1 MKEPIPHRPSRILLS
16 GNEAIA
22 EGVLEAGAHFASA
35 YPGTPSTEILE
46 TLSRRGGIHTEW
58 APNEKV
64 AYEAAYGASLGGARA
79 VVSMKHV
86 GVNVAADPLFSSS
99 YSGVNG
105 GLVLVSAEDPA
116 MHSSQNA
123 QDNRQLARA
132 AKIPVLEPSDSQ
144 EAKDFTV
151 RAFEISERFDTP
163 VMLRV
168 TTRICH
174 SMSPVETERDRTWPT
189 APIRSYDRDFQKH
202 VLLPANARHR
212 HAFVERR
219 TEELE
224 EFAARARDLN
234 RIEWGD
240 RTVGVIT
247 SGVAYQY
254 VRETMPDVSIL
265 KLGMP
270 HPLPRDLVREFAAG
284 VDEVYVVEE
293 LDPFIEMQVRALGIP
308 VIGKE
313 IFPITGELGPD
324 RVERGFRMGGN
335 GLPPGGSVPESVFA
349 SPRLPLRPPVLCAG
363 CGHRGVFFT
372 LSKLGLVVTGDI
384 GCYTLGAL
392 RPLDSMDTC
401 LCMGASIGM
410 AHGMESAFRAAG
422 DERRVVGVIGDST
435 FMHSGIT
442 GLINTVYNGGSSTIL
457 VLDNGTTAM
466 TGHQDHPGTGV
477 TASGEPGGRVDI
489 GALCRAIGIRRVREV
504 DPYDLDA
511 LESVL
516 EQELPTDEPSVIV
529 CRAVCRLVDRTPI
542 APAVRLDI
550 ECPGCGTCFELG
562 CPAIDERSGA
572 AVFDPDVCCGCGL
585 CVQICPFCG
594 LRLERHDP
602 VAVV

>member
-1 MKEPIPHRPSRILLS
+1 MPNRILLS

-22 EGVLEAGAHFASA
+22 EGALEAGAHYACG

-46 TLSRRGGIHTEW
+46 TLSWRGGIRSEW

-79 VVSMKHV
+79 LVSMKHV

-105 GLVLVSAEDPA
+105 GLVLVSADDPA
-116 MHSSQNA
+116 MHSSQNE

-144 EAKDFTV
+144 EAKDFTL

-174 SMSPVETERDRTWPT
+174 SMSPVETERDRSWPK
-189 APIRSYDRDFQKH
+189 APIRDYDRNFQKH
-202 VLLPANARHR
+202 VLLPANARLR
-212 HAFVERR
+212 HEFVERR
-219 TEELE
+219 MVDLE
-224 EFAARARDLN
+224 EYGAAERDLN

-247 SGVAYQY
+247 GGVAYQY
-254 VRETMPDVSIL
+254 VREAIPDASIL

-270 HPLPRDLVREFAAG
+270 HPLPRDLVREFAEG
-284 VDEVYVVEE
+284 LDELYVVEE
-293 LDPFIEMQVRALGIP
+293 LDPFVELQVRALGIP
-308 VIGKE
+308 AIGKE
-313 IFPITGELGPD
+313 LFPLTGELNPD
-324 RVERGFRMGGN
+324 LVERGLHLSGIGVPSGVTR
-335 GLPPGGSVPESVFA
+335 PETTIAPQSVPV
-349 SPRLPLRPPVLCAG
+349 RPPVLCAG
-363 CGHRGVFFT
+363 CGHRGVFYT

-392 RPLDSMDTC
+392 RPLESMDTC

-410 AHGMESAFRAAG
+410 AHGMETALRAAG

-466 TGHQDHPGTGV
+466 TGRQDHPGTGV
-477 TASGEPGGRVDI
+477 TASGARWTRMI
-489 GALCRAIGIRRVREV
+489 
-504 DPYDLDA
+504 
-511 LESVL
+511 
-516 EQELPTDEPSVIV
+516 
-529 CRAVCRLVDRTPI
+529 
-542 APAVRLDI
+542 
-550 ECPGCGTCFELG
+550 
-562 CPAIDERSGA
+562 
-572 AVFDPDVCCGCGL
+572 
-585 CVQICPFCG
+585 
-594 LRLERHDP
+594 
-602 VAVV
+602 

>member
-1 MKEPIPHRPSRILLS
+1 MPNLILLS

-22 EGVLEAGAHFASA
+22 EGALEAGAHFASA

-46 TLSRRGGIHTEW
+46 TLSRRGGIRSEW

-64 AYEAAYGASLGGARA
+64 AYEAAYGASLGGAR
-79 VVSMKHV
+79 VLISMKHV

-105 GLVLVSAEDPA
+105 GLVLVSADDPA
-116 MHSSQNA
+116 MHSSQNE

-144 EAKDFTV
+144 EAKDFTL
-151 RAFEISERFDTP
+151 RAFEISEQFDTP

-174 SMSPVETERDRTWPT
+174 SMSPVETERDRIWPK
-189 APIRSYDRDFQKH
+189 APLRDYDRDFRKH
-202 VLLPANARHR
+202 VLLPANARPR
-212 HAFVERR
+212 HVFVEGRM
-219 TEELE
+219 EELE
-224 EFAARARDLN
+224 EFANGERNLN

-247 SGVAYQY
+247 GGVAYQY
-254 VRETMPDVSIL
+254 VREAMPDASIL

-270 HPLPRDLVREFAAG
+270 HPLPRDLVREFADG
-284 VDEVYVVEE
+284 VDEIYVVEE
-293 LDPFIEMQVRALGIP
+293 LDPFIETQVRALGIP
-308 VIGKE
+308 AVGKDL
-313 IFPITGELGPD
+313 FPLTGELNPD
-324 RVERGFRMGGN
+324 LVERGFQLSGN
-335 GLPPGGSVPESVFA
+335 GDLSASDRSENGGSAPS
-349 SPRLPLRPPVLCAG
+349 LPVRPPVLCAG
-363 CGHRGVFFT
+363 CGHRGVFYT
-372 LSKLGLVVTGDI
+372 LSKLGLIVTGDI

-392 RPLDSMDTC
+392 RPLESMDAC

-410 AHGMESAFRAAG
+410 AHGMEAALRAAG
-422 DERRVVGVIGDST
+422 DDRRVVGVIGDST

-442 GLINTVYNGGSSTIL
+442 GLINTVYNGGSSTVL

-489 GALCRAIGIRRVREV
+489 TALCRAIGIRRVRDV
-504 DPYDLDA
+504 DPYDIGA
-511 LESVL
+511 LETAL
-516 EQELPTDEPSVIV
+516 DEELSADEPSVII
-529 CRAVCRLVDRTPI
+529 CRAACRLVDRTPI
-542 APAVRLDI
+542 APSVQLDI

-562 CPAIDERSGA
+562 CPAIDERDGM
-572 AVFDPDVCCGCGL
+572 AVIDPEVCCGCGL
-585 CVQICPFCG
+585 CVQVCPFCG
-594 LRLERHDP
+594 LRIEGRDTAG
-602 VAVV
+602 AV

>member
-1 MKEPIPHRPSRILLS
+1 MPNRILLS

-22 EGVLEAGAHFASA
+22 EGALEAGAHFACA

-46 TLSRRGGIHTEW
+46 TLSRRGGIRSEW

-79 VVSMKHV
+79 LVSMKHV

-99 YSGVNG
+99 YAGVNG
-105 GLVLVSAEDPA
+105 GLVLVSADDPA
-116 MHSSQNA
+116 MHSSQNE

-144 EAKDFTV
+144 EAKDFTL

-174 SMSPVETERDRTWPT
+174 SMSPVETERDRSWPK
-189 APIRSYDRDFQKH
+189 APLRDYERNFHKH
-202 VLLPANARHR
+202 VLLPANARPR

-219 TEELE
+219 MEELE
-224 EFAARARDLN
+224 EFATGERDLN

-247 SGVAYQY
+247 GGVAYQY
-254 VRETMPDVSIL
+254 VREAMPDASIL

-270 HPLPRDLVREFAAG
+270 HPLPRDLVREFADG
-284 VDEVYVVEE
+284 VDEIYVVEE

-308 VIGKE
+308 AIGKE
-313 IFPITGELGPD
+313 LFPLTGELNPD
-324 RVERGFRMGGN
+324 LVELGFRLSGN
-335 GLPPGGSVPESVFA
+335 GLPSRDNQLDIGGTAPS
-349 SPRLPLRPPVLCAG
+349 LPMRPPVLCAG
-363 CGHRGVFFT
+363 CGHRGVFYT
-372 LSKLGLVVTGDI
+372 LSKLGLIVTGDI

-392 RPLDSMDTC
+392 RPLESMDAC

-410 AHGMESAFRAAG
+410 AHGMEVALRAGG
-422 DERRVVGVIGDST
+422 DGRRVVGVIGDST

-442 GLINTVYNGGSSTIL
+442 GLINTVYNGGSSTVL

-477 TASGEPGGRVDI
+477 TASGAPGGRVDI
-489 GALCRAIGIRRVREV
+489 TALCRAIGIRRVRDV
-504 DPYDLDA
+504 DPYDLEA
-511 LESVL
+511 LESAL
-516 EQELPTDEPSVIV
+516 AEELSADEPSVII
-529 CRAVCRLVDRTPI
+529 CRAACRLVDRTPI
-542 APAVRLDI
+542 APSVHLEI

-562 CPAIDERSGA
+562 CPAIDERDGM
-572 AVFDPDVCCGCGL
+572 AVIDPDVCCGCGL
-585 CVQICPFCG
+585 CVQVCPFCG
-594 LRLERHDP
+594 LRIEGYDTAG
-602 VAVV
+602 AV

>member
-1 MKEPIPHRPSRILLS
+1 MSNRILLS

-22 EGVLEAGAHFASA
+22 EGALEAGAHFAAA

-46 TLSRRGGIHTEW
+46 TLSRRGGIRAEW

-64 AYEAAYGASLGGARA
+64 AYETAYGASLGGARA
-79 VVSMKHV
+79 LVAMKHV

-105 GLVLVSAEDPA
+105 GLVLVSADDPA
-116 MHSSQNA
+116 MHSSQNE

-132 AKIPVLEPSDSQ
+132 AKIPVVEPSDSQ
-144 EAKDFTV
+144 EAKDFT
-151 RAFEISERFDTP
+151 RMAFEISERFDTP

-174 SMSPVETERDRTWPT
+174 SMSPVDAKRGTTWPKARISEYT
-189 APIRSYDRDFQKH
+189 RDFRKH
-202 VLLPANARHR
+202 VLLPANARPR
-212 HAFVERR
+212 HAFVESRMQEI
-219 TEELE
+219 EEQ
-224 EFAARARDLN
+224 AASNRELN

-247 SGVAYQY
+247 GGVAYQY
-254 VRETMPDVSIL
+254 VREVMPGASVL

-270 HPLPRDLVREFAAG
+270 WPLPRALVREFAAG
-284 VDEVYVVEE
+284 VDELYVVEE
-293 LDPFIEMQVRALGIP
+293 LDPFIETEVRALGIQA
-308 VIGKE
+308 VGKE
-313 IFPITGELGPD
+313 IFPLTGEFNPD
-324 RVERGFRMGGN
+324 VVARGFALSGN
-335 GLPPGGSVPESVFA
+335 GAGTEPVDSPVRNRESAGIPP
-349 SPRLPLRPPVLCAG
+349 RPPVLCAG

-372 LSKLGLVVTGDI
+372 LSKMGLIVTGDI

-392 RPLDSMDTC
+392 QPLESMDAC

-410 AHGMESAFRAAG
+410 AHGMEVALRSAG
-422 DERRVVGVIGDST
+422 DQRRVVGVIGDST

-442 GLINTVYNGGSSTIL
+442 GLMNTVYNGGSSTVL

-477 TASGEPGGRVDI
+477 TASGDRGRKVDI
-489 GALCRAIGIRRVREV
+489 GAMCRAVGVRRVREV
-504 DPYDLDA
+504 DPYDIAA
-511 LESVL
+511 LEAAL
-516 EQELPTDEPSVIV
+516 TEELDSPEPSVII

-542 APAVRLDI
+542 APSVRLEI

-562 CPAIDERSGA
+562 CPAIDDRDGVAVVDA
-572 AVFDPDVCCGCGL
+572 AACCGCGL
-585 CVQICPFCG
+585 CVQVCPFCG
-594 LRLERHDP
+594 LRIEGHEP
-602 VAVV
+602 AGVP

>member
-1 MKEPIPHRPSRILLS
+1 MPSKILLS

-22 EGVLEAGAHFASA
+22 EGALEAGAHFASA

-46 TLSRRGGIHTEW
+46 TLSRRGGIRSEW

-64 AYEAAYGASLGGARA
+64 AYEAAYGASLGGLRA
-79 VVSMKHV
+79 LVSMKHV

-105 GLVLVSAEDPA
+105 GLVLVSADDPA
-116 MHSSQNA
+116 MHSSQNE

-132 AKIPVLEPSDSQ
+132 AKIPVLEPADSQ

-174 SMSPVETERDRTWPT
+174 SMSPVETERDRSWPK
-189 APIRSYDRDFQKH
+189 APIRDYDRNFSKY
-202 VLLPANARHR
+202 VLLPANARPR
-212 HAFVERR
+212 HTFVERR
-219 TEELE
+219 MEELE
-224 EFAARARDLN
+224 EYAASERDLN

-247 SGVAYQY
+247 GGVAYQY
-254 VRETMPDVSIL
+254 VREAMPDASIL

-270 HPLPRDLVREFAAG
+270 HPLPRELVREFAEG
-284 VDEVYVVEE
+284 VDEIYVVEE
-293 LDPFIEMQVRALGIP
+293 LDPFIELQVRALGIP
-308 VIGKE
+308 AIGKE
-313 IFPITGELGPD
+313 IFPLTGELNPD
-324 RVERGFRMGGN
+324 LVARGFQLSGN
-335 GLPPGGSVPESVFA
+335 GVSSGSDGSSGHARAAEGPA
-349 SPRLPLRPPVLCAG
+349 SPTLSVRPPVLCAG
-363 CGHRGVFFT
+363 CGHRGVFYT
-372 LSKLGLVVTGDI
+372 LSKLGLIVTGDI

-392 RPLDSMDTC
+392 RPLESMDTC

-410 AHGMESAFRAAG
+410 AHGMEAALRAAG

-442 GLINTVYNGGSSTIL
+442 GLINTVYNGGSSTVL

-466 TGHQDHPGTGV
+466 TGRQDHPGTGV
-477 TASGEPGGRVDI
+477 TASGEPGGLVDI
-489 GALCRAIGIRRVREV
+489 SALCRAIGIRRVRTV
-504 DPYDLDA
+504 DPYDLEA
-511 LESVL
+511 LETAL
-516 EQELPTDEPSVIV
+516 EEELSADEPSVIV

-542 APAVRLDI
+542 APSVQLNI

-562 CPAIDERSGA
+562 CPAIEELDGA
-572 AVFDPDVCCGCGL
+572 AVFDPEICCGCGL
-585 CVQICPFCG
+585 CVQVCPFCG
-594 LRLERHDP
+594 LHVEGPEELEP
-602 VAVV
+602 V

>member
-1 MKEPIPHRPSRILLS
+1 MPNPILLS

-22 EGVLEAGAHFASA
+22 EGALEAGAHFASA

-46 TLSRRGGIHTEW
+46 TLSRRGGIRSEW

-79 VVSMKHV
+79 LVSMKHV

-105 GLVLVSAEDPA
+105 GLVLVSADDPA
-116 MHSSQNA
+116 MHSSQNE

-144 EAKDFTV
+144 EAKDFTL
-151 RAFEISERFDTP
+151 RAFEISEQFDTP

-174 SMSPVETERDRTWPT
+174 SMSPVETERDKSWPK
-189 APIRSYDRDFQKH
+189 APLRDYDRDFRKH
-202 VLLPANARHR
+202 VLLPANARPR
-212 HAFVERR
+212 HVFVERR
-219 TEELE
+219 MEELE
-224 EFAARARDLN
+224 EYANGERNLN

-247 SGVAYQY
+247 GGVAYQY
-254 VRETMPDVSIL
+254 VREALPDASIL

-270 HPLPRDLVREFAAG
+270 HPLPRDLVREFADG
-284 VDEVYVVEE
+284 VDEIYVVEE
-293 LDPFIEMQVRALGIP
+293 LDPFLETQVRALGIP
-308 VIGKE
+308 AVGKDL
-313 IFPITGELGPD
+313 FPLTGELNPD
-324 RVERGFRMGGN
+324 LVERGFQLSGN
-335 GLPPGGSVPESVFA
+335 GDLSVSDRSQNGGSAPS
-349 SPRLPLRPPVLCAG
+349 LPVRPPVLCAG
-363 CGHRGVFFT
+363 CGHRGVFYT
-372 LSKLGLVVTGDI
+372 LSKLGLIVTGDI

-392 RPLDSMDTC
+392 RPLESMDAC

-410 AHGMESAFRAAG
+410 AHGMEAALRAAG

-442 GLINTVYNGGSSTIL
+442 GLINTVYNGGSSTVL

-466 TGHQDHPGTGV
+466 TGQQDHPGTGV
-477 TASGEPGGRVDI
+477 TASGEPGGQVDI
-489 GALCRAIGIRRVREV
+489 AALCRAIGIRRVRDV
-504 DPYDLDA
+504 DPYDIEA
-511 LESVL
+511 LETALEEELSV
-516 EQELPTDEPSVIV
+516 DEPSVII
-529 CRAVCRLVDRTPI
+529 CRAACRLVDRTPI
-542 APAVRLDI
+542 APSVHLDI

-562 CPAIDERSGA
+562 CPAIDERAGM
-572 AVFDPDVCCGCGL
+572 AVIDPEVCCGCGL
-585 CVQICPFCG
+585 CVQVCPFCG
-594 LRLERHDP
+594 LRIEGHDKAG
-602 VAVV
+602 AV

>member
-1 MKEPIPHRPSRILLS
+1 MPNRILMS

-22 EGVLEAGAHFASA
+22 EGALEAGAHFASA

-46 TLSRRGGIHTEW
+46 TLSRRGGIRSEW

-79 VVSMKHV
+79 LVSMKHV

-105 GLVLVSAEDPA
+105 GLVLVSADDPA
-116 MHSSQNA
+116 MHSSQNE

-132 AKIPVLEPSDSQ
+132 AKVPVLEPSDSQ
-144 EAKDFTV
+144 EAKDFTL
-151 RAFEISERFDTP
+151 RAFEISEQFDTP
-163 VMLRV
+163 VVLRV

-174 SMSPVETERDRTWPT
+174 SMSPVETERDREWPK
-189 APIRSYDRDFQKH
+189 APLRAYDRDFRKH
-202 VLLPANARHR
+202 VLLPANARPR

-219 TEELE
+219 MEELE
-224 EFAARARDLN
+224 EFANGERNLN

-247 SGVAYQY
+247 GGVAYQY
-254 VRETMPDVSIL
+254 VREAMPNASIL

-270 HPLPRDLVREFAAG
+270 HPLPRDLVREFADG
-284 VDEVYVVEE
+284 VDEIYVVEE
-293 LDPFIEMQVRALGIP
+293 LDPFIETQVRALGIP
-308 VIGKE
+308 AVGKDL
-313 IFPITGELGPD
+313 FPLTGELNPD
-324 RVERGFRMGGN
+324 LVERGFHLSGN
-335 GLPPGGSVPESVFA
+335 GSLSAGDRSENGGSAPS
-349 SPRLPLRPPVLCAG
+349 LPVRPPVLCAG
-363 CGHRGVFFT
+363 CGHRGVFYT
-372 LSKLGLVVTGDI
+372 LSKLGLIVTGDI

-392 RPLDSMDTC
+392 RPLESMDAC

-410 AHGMESAFRAAG
+410 AHGMEAALRAAG

-442 GLINTVYNGGSSTIL
+442 GLINTVYNGGSSTVL

-489 GALCRAIGIRRVREV
+489 TALCRAIGIRRVRDV
-504 DPYDLDA
+504 DPYDIGA
-511 LESVL
+511 LETALDEELSV
-516 EQELPTDEPSVIV
+516 DEPSVII
-529 CRAVCRLVDRTPI
+529 CRAACRLVDRTPI
-542 APAVRLDI
+542 APSVHLDI

-562 CPAIDERSGA
+562 CPAIDERDGM
-572 AVFDPDVCCGCGL
+572 AVIDPEVCCGCGL
-585 CVQICPFCG
+585 CVQVCPFCG
-594 LRLERHDP
+594 LRIEGHDTAG
-602 VAVV
+602 AV

>member
-1 MKEPIPHRPSRILLS
+1 MPCKILLS

-22 EGVLEAGAHFASA
+22 EGALEAGAHFACA

-46 TLSRRGGIHTEW
+46 TLSRRGGIRSEW

-64 AYEAAYGASLGGARA
+64 AYEAAYGASLGGLRA
-79 VVSMKHV
+79 LVSMKHV

-105 GLVLVSAEDPA
+105 GLVLVSADDPA
-116 MHSSQNA
+116 MHSSQNE

-132 AKIPVLEPSDSQ
+132 AKIPVLEPADSQ

-174 SMSPVETERDRTWPT
+174 SMSPVEAERDRSWPR
-189 APIRSYDRDFQKH
+189 APIRDYDRDFSKY
-202 VLLPANARHR
+202 VLLPANARPR
-212 HAFVERR
+212 HVFVERR
-219 TEELE
+219 MEELE
-224 EFAARARDLN
+224 DYAASERDLN

-240 RTVGVIT
+240 STVGVIT
-247 SGVAYQY
+247 GGIAYQY
-254 VRETMPDVSIL
+254 VREAMPDASIL

-270 HPLPRDLVREFAAG
+270 HPLPRELVREFAAG
-284 VDEVYVVEE
+284 VHEIFVVEE
-293 LDPFIEMQVRALGIP
+293 LDPFTELQVRALGIP
-308 VIGKE
+308 ATGKK
-313 IFPITGELGPD
+313 IFPLTGELNPD
-324 RVERGFRMGGN
+324 LVARGFQLSGN
-335 GLPPGGSVPESVFA
+335 GVSSGSEASSGHTRTGEIPDSPPLPV
-349 SPRLPLRPPVLCAG
+349 RPPVLCAG
-363 CGHRGVFFT
+363 CGHRGVFYT
-372 LSKLGLVVTGDI
+372 LSKLGLIVTGDI

-392 RPLDSMDTC
+392 RPLESMDSC

-410 AHGMESAFRAAG
+410 AHGMEAALQATG

-442 GLINTVYNGGSSTIL
+442 GLINTVYNGGSSTVL

-466 TGHQDHPGTGV
+466 TGRQDHPGTGV
-477 TASGEPGGRVDI
+477 TASGEPGGLVDI
-489 GALCRAIGIRRVREV
+489 SALCRAIGIRRVRTV
-504 DPYDLDA
+504 DPYDIEA
-511 LESVL
+511 LETAL
-516 EQELPTDEPSVIV
+516 EEELSADEPSVIV

-542 APAVRLDI
+542 APSVRLDI

-562 CPAIDERSGA
+562 CPAIEERNGG
-572 AVFDPDVCCGCGL
+572 AVFDPEICCGCGL

-594 LRLERHDP
+594 LHVEGREELEP
-602 VAVV
+602 A

>member
-1 MKEPIPHRPSRILLS
+1 MQNRILLS

-46 TLSRRGGIHTEW
+46 TLSRRGGIRSEW

-64 AYEAAYGASLGGARA
+64 AYEVAYGAALGGARA
-79 VVSMKHV
+79 VVAMKHV

-105 GLVLVSAEDPA
+105 GLLLVSAEDPA

-123 QDNRQLARA
+123 QDNRHLARA

-144 EAKDFTV
+144 EAKDFAV
-151 RAFEISERFDTP
+151 RAFDISERFDTP

-168 TTRICH
+168 TTRVCH
-174 SMSPVETERDRTWPT
+174 SMSPVATERDRTWPS
-189 APIRSYDRDFQKH
+189 APIRRYDREFEKH
-202 VLLPANARHR
+202 VLLPANARRR
-212 HAFVERR
+212 HAHVEQRMN
-219 TEELE
+219 ELE
-224 EFAARARDLN
+224 EFAAEERDLN
-234 RIEWGD
+234 RIEWAD

-254 VRETMPDVSIL
+254 VRETMPEVSIL

-270 HPLPRDLVREFAAG
+270 HPLPRELVREFAAG
-284 VDEVYVVEE
+284 VDELYVVEE
-293 LDPFIEMQVRALGIP
+293 LDPFIEMQVRAMAIP

-313 IFPITGELGPD
+313 IFPSTGELGPD
-324 RVERGFRMGGN
+324 LVERGLRTGQAS
-335 GLPPGGSVPESVFA
+335 LQPEGTGPQSAFA

-363 CGHRGVFFT
+363 CGHRGVFYT
-372 LSKLGLVVTGDI
+372 LSRLGLVVAGDI

-392 RPLDSMDTC
+392 RPLDSMDSC
-401 LCMGASIGM
+401 LCMGASVGM
-410 AHGMESAFRAAG
+410 AHGLESAFRARG
-422 DERRVVGVIGDST
+422 DERRIVGVIGDST

-442 GLINTVYNGGSSTIL
+442 GLINTVYNGGTSTIL

-466 TGHQDHPGTGV
+466 TGHQDHPGTGI
-477 TASGEPGGRVDI
+477 TASGEPGVRVDI
-489 GALCRAIGIRRVREV
+489 GALCRAIGVRRVRDV
-504 DPYDLDA
+504 DPYDLGA
-511 LESVL
+511 LESAL
-516 EQELPTDEPSVIV
+516 EEELSADEPSVIV

-542 APAVRLDI
+542 APAVHLEI

-562 CPAIDERSGA
+562 CPAIDERAGA

-594 LRLERHDP
+594 LRVEGRET
-602 VAVV
+602 VAAV

>member
-1 MKEPIPHRPSRILLS
+1 MQNRILMS

-22 EGVLEAGAHFASA
+22 EGALEAGAHFATA

-46 TLSRRGGIHTEW
+46 TLSRRGGIRAEW

-79 VVSMKHV
+79 LVAMKHV

-105 GLVLVSAEDPA
+105 GLVLVSADDPA
-116 MHSSQNA
+116 MHSSQNE

-151 RAFEISERFDTP
+151 MAFEISERYDTP

-174 SMSPVETERDRTWPT
+174 SMSPVEAERGATWPK
-189 APIRSYDRDFQKH
+189 APVSDYGRNFRKH
-202 VLLPANARHR
+202 VLLPANARPR
-212 HAFVERR
+212 HEFVESRMK
-219 TEELE
+219 ELE
-224 EFAARARDLN
+224 AWAGSSRELN
-234 RIEWGD
+234 RIEWGE
-240 RTVGVIT
+240 RTIGVIT
-247 SGVAYQY
+247 GGVAYQY
-254 VRETMPDVSIL
+254 VREVLPGASVL
-265 KLGMP
+265 KLGMSW
-270 HPLPRDLVREFAAG
+270 PLPRELVREFAAG

-293 LDPFIEMQVRALGIP
+293 LDPFVETEVRALGIP
-308 VIGKE
+308 ALGKE
-313 IFPITGELGPD
+313 IFPLTGELNPD
-324 RVERGFRMGGN
+324 LVARGFDFSGN
-335 GLPPGGSVPESVFA
+335 GTGTRSKGIDALGASSGALPP
-349 SPRLPLRPPVLCAG
+349 RPPVLCAG

-372 LSKLGLVVTGDI
+372 LSKMGLIVTGDI

-392 RPLDSMDTC
+392 HPLESMDAC

-410 AHGMESAFRAAG
+410 AHGMEAALRVAG

-442 GLINTVYNGGSSTIL
+442 GLINTVYNGGSSTVL

-477 TASGEPGGRVDI
+477 TATGEWGRKVDI
-489 GALCRAIGIRRVREV
+489 EAVCRAVGVDRVREV
-504 DPYDLDA
+504 DPYDIQA
-511 LESVL
+511 LEAAL
-516 EQELPTDEPSVIV
+516 TEELGAGEPSVII

-542 APAVRLDI
+542 APPVQLEI

-562 CPAIDERSGA
+562 CPAIDNREGV
-572 AVFDPDVCCGCGL
+572 AVVDPEVCCGCGL

-594 LRLERHDP
+594 LRIDGHEAAGVP
-602 VAVV
+602 

>member
-1 MKEPIPHRPSRILLS
+1 MPSKILLS

-22 EGVLEAGAHFASA
+22 EGALEAGAHFACA

-46 TLSRRGGIHTEW
+46 TLSRRGGIRAEW

-64 AYEAAYGASLGGARA
+64 AYEAAYGASLGGLRA
-79 VVSMKHV
+79 LVSMKHV

-105 GLVLVSAEDPA
+105 GLVLVSADDPA
-116 MHSSQNA
+116 MHSSQNE

-132 AKIPVLEPSDSQ
+132 AKIPVLEPADSQ

-174 SMSPVETERDRTWPT
+174 SMSPVEAERDRSWPK
-189 APIRSYDRDFQKH
+189 APIRDYDRNFSKY
-202 VLLPANARHR
+202 VLLPANARPR
-212 HAFVERR
+212 HTFVEQRM
-219 TEELE
+219 EELE
-224 EFAARARDLN
+224 EYAASERDLN

-247 SGVAYQY
+247 GGVAYQY
-254 VRETMPDVSIL
+254 VREAMPDVSIL

-270 HPLPRDLVREFAAG
+270 HPLPRELVREFAAG
-284 VDEVYVVEE
+284 VDKIYVVEE
-293 LDPFIEMQVRALGIP
+293 LDPFIELQVRALGIP
-308 VIGKE
+308 AIGKE
-313 IFPITGELGPD
+313 IFPLTGELSPD
-324 RVERGFRMGGN
+324 LVARGFQQSGHGVSS
-335 GLPPGGSVPESVFA
+335 GSDASSGHARAEKSAA
-349 SPRLPLRPPVLCAG
+349 SPTLPVRPPVLCAG
-363 CGHRGVFFT
+363 CGHRGVFYT
-372 LSKLGLVVTGDI
+372 LSKLGLIVTGDI

-392 RPLDSMDTC
+392 RPLESMDTC

-410 AHGMESAFRAAG
+410 AHGMEAALRAAG

-442 GLINTVYNGGSSTIL
+442 GLINTVYNGGSSTVL

-466 TGHQDHPGTGV
+466 TGRQDHPGTGV
-477 TASGEPGGRVDI
+477 TASGEPGGLVDI
-489 GALCRAIGIRRVREV
+489 AALCRAIGIRRVRTV
-504 DPYDLDA
+504 DPYDLEA
-511 LESVL
+511 LETAL
-516 EQELPTDEPSVIV
+516 EEELSAEEPSVIV

-542 APAVRLDI
+542 APSVQLNI

-562 CPAIDERSGA
+562 CPAIEELDGA
-572 AVFDPDVCCGCGL
+572 AVFDPEICCGCGL

-594 LRLERHDP
+594 LHIEGREELEP
-602 VAVV
+602 V

>member
-1 MKEPIPHRPSRILLS
+1 MKNRILLS

-22 EGVLEAGAHFASA
+22 EGALEAGARFASA

-46 TLSRRGGIHTEW
+46 TLSRSGGIRAEW

-79 VVSMKHV
+79 LVAMKHV

-105 GLVLVSAEDPA
+105 GLVIVSADDPA
-116 MHSSQNA
+116 MHSSQNE

-144 EAKDFTV
+144 EAKDLTI
-151 RAFEISERFDTP
+151 RAFEVSERFDTP

-174 SMSPVETERDRTWPT
+174 SMSPVEANRDPT
-189 APIRSYDRDFQKH
+189 GPAAPLRRYDRDFRKY
-202 VLLPANARHR
+202 VLLPANARPR
-212 HAFVERR
+212 HAFVEDRLR
-219 TEELE
+219 ELE
-224 EFAARARDLN
+224 EFASDERSLN
-234 RIEWGD
+234 RIEWAD
-240 RTVGVIT
+240 RTVGVI
-247 SGVAYQY
+247 SGGVAYQY
-254 VRETMPDVSIL
+254 VKEVLPGASVL

-270 HPLPRDLVREFAAG
+270 WPLPRRLVHELAAG

-293 LDPFIEMQVRALGIP
+293 LDPFIETEVRALGIP
-308 VIGKE
+308 AIGKQ
-313 IFPITGELGPD
+313 IFPVTGELGPD
-324 RVERGFRMGGN
+324 VVARGFGASSVGEEAAP
-335 GLPPGGSVPESVFA
+335 GSPAADTAVPP
-349 SPRLPLRPPVLCAG
+349 RPPVLCAG

-372 LSKLGLVVTGDI
+372 LAKMGLIVTGDI

-392 RPLDSMDTC
+392 HPLESMDAC

-410 AHGMESAFRAAG
+410 AHGLEAALRSAG

-466 TGHQDHPGTGV
+466 TGHQNHPGTGV
-477 TASGEPGGRVDI
+477 TASGSASRKVDI
-489 GALCRAIGIRRVREV
+489 EAVCRAVGVDRVREV
-504 DPYDLDA
+504 DPYDMTA
-511 LESVL
+511 LEAAL
-516 EQELPTDEPSVIV
+516 EDELAVSEPSVII

-542 APAVRLDI
+542 APPVHLEI

-562 CPAIDERSGA
+562 CPAIDDVAGV
-572 AVFDPDVCCGCGL
+572 AVVDSEVCCGCGL
-585 CVQICPFCG
+585 CVQVCPFCG
-594 LRLERHDP
+594 LRIEGREP
-602 VAVV
+602 AGVA

>member
-1 MKEPIPHRPSRILLS
+1 MPNRILLS

-22 EGVLEAGAHFASA
+22 EGTLEAGAHFACA

-46 TLSRRGGIHTEW
+46 TLSRRGGIRSEW

-79 VVSMKHV
+79 LVSMKHV

-105 GLVLVSAEDPA
+105 GLVLVSADDPA
-116 MHSSQNA
+116 MHSSQNE

-144 EAKDFTV
+144 EAKDFTL

-174 SMSPVETERDRTWPT
+174 SMSPVETERDRSWPK
-189 APIRSYDRDFQKH
+189 APIRDYNRNFRKH
-202 VLLPANARHR
+202 VLLPANARPR

-219 TEELE
+219 MEELE
-224 EFAARARDLN
+224 EFANGERDLN

-240 RTVGVIT
+240 RTIGVIT

-254 VRETMPDVSIL
+254 VREALPDASFL

-270 HPLPRDLVREFAAG
+270 HPMPRDLVREFAEG
-284 VDEVYVVEE
+284 VDEIYIVEE

-308 VIGKE
+308 AIGKE
-313 IFPITGELGPD
+313 IFPLTGELNPD
-324 RVERGFRMGGN
+324 LVERGFRLSGN
-335 GLPPGGSVPESVFA
+335 GTPSGGTRRETASATPPLPV
-349 SPRLPLRPPVLCAG
+349 RPPVLCAG

-372 LSKLGLVVTGDI
+372 LSKLGLIVTGDI

-392 RPLDSMDTC
+392 RPLESMDTC

-410 AHGMESAFRAAG
+410 AHGMEAALRAKG

-457 VLDNGTTAM
+457 VLHNGTTAM
-466 TGHQDHPGTGV
+466 TGRQDHPGTGV
-477 TASGEPGGRVDI
+477 TASGEPGGLVDI
-489 GALCRAIGIRRVREV
+489 AALCRAIGIRRVRDV
-504 DPYDLDA
+504 DPYDLEA
-511 LESVL
+511 LEAAL
-516 EQELPTDEPSVIV
+516 DEELSADEPSVIV

-542 APAVRLDI
+542 APSVRLDI

-562 CPAIDERSGA
+562 CPAIEERDGA
-572 AVFDPDVCCGCGL
+572 AVFDPEICCGCGL

-594 LRLERHDP
+594 LHVEGSEELEP
-602 VAVV
+602 A

>member
-1 MKEPIPHRPSRILLS
+1 MPNPILLS

-22 EGVLEAGAHFASA
+22 EGALEAGAHFASA

-46 TLSRRGGIHTEW
+46 TLSRRGGIRSEW

-79 VVSMKHV
+79 LVSMKHV

-105 GLVLVSAEDPA
+105 GLVLVSADDPA
-116 MHSSQNA
+116 MHSSQNE

-144 EAKDFTV
+144 EAKDFTL
-151 RAFEISERFDTP
+151 RAFEISEQFDTP

-174 SMSPVETERDRTWPT
+174 SMSPVETERDKSWPK
-189 APIRSYDRDFQKH
+189 APLRDYDRDFRKH
-202 VLLPANARHR
+202 VLLPANARPR
-212 HAFVERR
+212 HVFVERR
-219 TEELE
+219 MEELE
-224 EFAARARDLN
+224 EYANGERNLN

-247 SGVAYQY
+247 GGVAYQY
-254 VRETMPDVSIL
+254 VREALPDASIL

-270 HPLPRDLVREFAAG
+270 HPLPRDLVREFADG
-284 VDEVYVVEE
+284 VDEIYVVEE
-293 LDPFIEMQVRALGIP
+293 LDPFLETQVRALGIP
-308 VIGKE
+308 AVGKDL
-313 IFPITGELGPD
+313 FPLTGELNPD
-324 RVERGFRMGGN
+324 LVERGFQLSGN
-335 GLPPGGSVPESVFA
+335 GDLSVSDRSQNGGSAPS
-349 SPRLPLRPPVLCAG
+349 LPVRPPVLCAG
-363 CGHRGVFFT
+363 CGHRGVFYT
-372 LSKLGLVVTGDI
+372 LSKLGLIVTGDI

-392 RPLDSMDTC
+392 RPLESMDAC

-410 AHGMESAFRAAG
+410 AHGMEAALRAAG

-442 GLINTVYNGGSSTIL
+442 GLINTVYNGGSSTVL

-477 TASGEPGGRVDI
+477 TASGEPGGQVDI
-489 GALCRAIGIRRVREV
+489 AALCRAIGIRRVRDV
-504 DPYDLDA
+504 DPYDIEA
-511 LESVL
+511 LETALEEELSV
-516 EQELPTDEPSVIV
+516 DEPSVII
-529 CRAVCRLVDRTPI
+529 CRAACRLVDRTPI
-542 APAVRLDI
+542 APSVHLDI

-562 CPAIDERSGA
+562 CPAIDERAGM
-572 AVFDPDVCCGCGL
+572 AVIDPEVCCGCGL
-585 CVQICPFCG
+585 CVQVCPFCG
-594 LRLERHDP
+594 LRIEGHDKAG
-602 VAVV
+602 AV

>member
-1 MKEPIPHRPSRILLS
+1 MPNPILLS

-22 EGVLEAGAHFASA
+22 EGALEAGAHFASA

-46 TLSRRGGIHTEW
+46 TLSRRGGIRSEW

-79 VVSMKHV
+79 LVSMKHV

-99 YSGVNG
+99 YSGVNA
-105 GLVLVSAEDPA
+105 GLVLVSADDPA
-116 MHSSQNA
+116 MHSSQNE

-144 EAKDFTV
+144 EAKDFTL
-151 RAFEISERFDTP
+151 RAFEISEQFDTP

-174 SMSPVETERDRTWPT
+174 SMSPVETERDRNWPK
-189 APIRSYDRDFQKH
+189 APLRDYDRDFRKH
-202 VLLPANARHR
+202 VLLPANARPR
-212 HAFVERR
+212 HVFVERR
-219 TEELE
+219 MEELE
-224 EFAARARDLN
+224 EYANGERDLN

-247 SGVAYQY
+247 GGVAYQY
-254 VRETMPDVSIL
+254 VREALPDASIL

-270 HPLPRDLVREFAAG
+270 HPLPRDLVREFADG
-284 VDEVYVVEE
+284 VDEIYVVEE
-293 LDPFIEMQVRALGIP
+293 LDPFIETQVRALGIP
-308 VIGKE
+308 AVGKDL
-313 IFPITGELGPD
+313 FPLTGELNPD
-324 RVERGFRMGGN
+324 LVERGFQLSGN
-335 GLPPGGSVPESVFA
+335 GDLSASDRSENGGPAPSLPV
-349 SPRLPLRPPVLCAG
+349 RPPVLCAG
-363 CGHRGVFFT
+363 CGHRGVFYT
-372 LSKLGLVVTGDI
+372 LSKLGLIVTGDI

-392 RPLDSMDTC
+392 RPLESMDAC

-410 AHGMESAFRAAG
+410 AHGMEAALRAAG

-442 GLINTVYNGGSSTIL
+442 GLINTVYNGGSSTVL

-489 GALCRAIGIRRVREV
+489 TALCRAIGIRRVRDV
-504 DPYDLDA
+504 DPYDIGA
-511 LESVL
+511 LETALDEELSV
-516 EQELPTDEPSVIV
+516 DEPSVII
-529 CRAVCRLVDRTPI
+529 CRAACRLVDRTPI
-542 APAVRLDI
+542 APAVHLDI

-562 CPAIDERSGA
+562 CPAIDERDGM
-572 AVFDPDVCCGCGL
+572 AVIDPEVCCGCGL
-585 CVQICPFCG
+585 CVQVCPFCG
-594 LRLERHDP
+594 LRIEGHDTAG
-602 VAVV
+602 AV

>member
-1 MKEPIPHRPSRILLS
+1 MKHRILLS

-22 EGVLEAGAHFASA
+22 DGALAAGARFASA

-46 TLSRRGGIHTEW
+46 TLSRRGGIRAEW

-79 VVSMKHV
+79 LVAMKHV

-99 YSGVNG
+99 YAGVNG
-105 GLVLVSAEDPA
+105 GLVIVSADDPA
-116 MHSSQNA
+116 MHSSQNE

-144 EAKDFTV
+144 EARDFTI

-174 SMSPVETERDRTWPT
+174 SMSPVEADRDATRAAAPLRRYERDFRK
-189 APIRSYDRDFQKH
+189 Y
-202 VLLPANARHR
+202 VLLPANARPR
-212 HAFVERR
+212 HAFVEARLR
-219 TEELE
+219 ELE
-224 EFAARARDLN
+224 EFADDERSLN
-234 RIEWGD
+234 RIEWAD

-247 SGVAYQY
+247 GGVAYQY
-254 VRETMPDVSIL
+254 VREVLPGASIL

-270 HPLPRDLVREFAAG
+270 WPLPRRLVQELADG

-293 LDPFIEMQVRALGIP
+293 LDPFIETEVRALGIP
-308 VIGKE
+308 AIGKE
-313 IFPITGELGPD
+313 IFPVTGELDPD
-324 RVERGFRMGGN
+324 VVARGF
-335 GLPPGGSVPESVFA
+335 GLPNAGSPA
-349 SPRLPLRPPVLCAG
+349 SDGRPADAAPLPPRPPVLCAG
-363 CGHRGVFFT
+363 CGHRGVFYT
-372 LSKLGLVVTGDI
+372 LAKMGLIVTGDI

-392 RPLDSMDTC
+392 HPLESMDAC
-401 LCMGASIGM
+401 LCMGASVGM
-410 AHGMESAFRAAG
+410 AHGMEAALRSDG
-422 DERRVVGVIGDST
+422 DGRRVVGVIGDST

-477 TASGEPGGRVDI
+477 TAGGEAGRRVDI
-489 GALCRAIGIRRVREV
+489 AAVCRAVGVDRVREV
-504 DPYDLDA
+504 DPYDMDA
-511 LESVL
+511 LEAAL
-516 EQELPTDEPSVIV
+516 EEELAATEPSVLI
-529 CRAVCRLVDRTPI
+529 CRAICRLVDRTPI
-542 APAVRLDI
+542 APSVRLEI

-562 CPAIDERSGA
+562 CPAIDDVGGL
-572 AVFDPDVCCGCGL
+572 AVVDPEVCCGCGL
-585 CVQICPFCG
+585 CVQVCPFCG
-594 LRLERHDP
+594 LRIEGREP
-602 VAVV
+602 AGVS

>member
-1 MKEPIPHRPSRILLS
+1 MSNRVLMS

-22 EGVLEAGAHFASA
+22 EGALEAGAHFACA

-46 TLSRRGGIHTEW
+46 TLARRGGIRSEW

-79 VVSMKHV
+79 LVSMKHV

-105 GLVLVSAEDPA
+105 GLVLVSADDPA
-116 MHSSQNA
+116 MHSSQNE

-174 SMSPVETERDRTWPT
+174 SMSPVQTERDRTWPK
-189 APIRSYDRDFQKH
+189 APIRDYDRNFRKH
-202 VLLPANARHR
+202 VLLPANARPR
-212 HAFVERR
+212 HVFVERR
-219 TEELE
+219 MEELE
-224 EFAARARDLN
+224 EYAGVEHGLN

-247 SGVAYQY
+247 GGVAYQY
-254 VRETMPDVSIL
+254 VREAMPDVSVL

-270 HPLPRDLVREFAAG
+270 HPMPRDLVCEFAEG

-293 LDPFIEMQVRALGIP
+293 LDPFLELQIRALGIP
-308 VIGKE
+308 AIGKE
-313 IFPITGELGPD
+313 IFPLTGELDPD
-324 RVERGFRMGGN
+324 LVWRGFHLSED
-335 GLPPGGSVPESVFA
+335 GLPSGGTLPDTSVA
-349 SPRLPLRPPVLCAG
+349 SPTLPVRPPVLCAG
-363 CGHRGVFFT
+363 CGHRGVFYT
-372 LSKLGLVVTGDI
+372 LSKLGLIVTGDI

-392 RPLDSMDTC
+392 RPLESMDTC

-410 AHGMESAFRAAG
+410 AHGMETALRAAG
-422 DERRVVGVIGDST
+422 DGRRVVGVIGDST

-466 TGHQDHPGTGV
+466 TGRQDHPGTGFQ
-477 TASGEPGGRVDI
+477 ASGEPGGLVDI
-489 GALCRAIGIRRVREV
+489 AALCKAIGIRRVRHV
-504 DPYDLDA
+504 DPYDLETLETA
-511 LESVL
+511 LDE
-516 EQELPTDEPSVIV
+516 ELSADEPSVIV

-542 APAVRLDI
+542 APSVRLDI

-562 CPAIDERSGA
+562 CPAIEERDGA
-572 AVFDPDVCCGCGL
+572 AVFDSEICCGCGL
-585 CVQICPFCG
+585 CVQVCPFCG
-594 LRLERHDP
+594 LNVEGREELEP
-602 VAVV
+602 A